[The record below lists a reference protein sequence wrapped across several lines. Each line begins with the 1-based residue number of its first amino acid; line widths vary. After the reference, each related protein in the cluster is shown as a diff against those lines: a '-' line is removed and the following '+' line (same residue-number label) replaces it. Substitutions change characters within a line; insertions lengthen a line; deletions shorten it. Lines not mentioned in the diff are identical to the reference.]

1 MTHDETLEF
10 LLAGGPLPVEAAVH
24 MRQCSRCRAD
34 LAALRSVE
42 ESLSAA
48 APAPVLPAGLEEK
61 VLARVGRPPRTGWAV
76 GSAAA
81 ALFLVA
87 GLWAAL
93 LAPRF
98 RSPSPDTSSPSVHP
112 RTALQFQFPAEP
124 DTTAALLEAYEPVMA
139 ASQSQVSPEAIRS
152 LLSPSENGGSNG

>member
-1 MTHDETLEF
+1 MTHDEALEF
-10 LLAGGPLPVEAAVH
+10 LLAGGPVPVEAAVH
-24 MRQCSRCRAD
+24 MRHCSQCRTE

-48 APAPVLPAGLEEK
+48 APPPVLPAGLEEK
-61 VLARVGRPPRTGWAV
+61 VLARIGRPPRTGWAV

-112 RTALQFQFPAEP
+112 RAALEFPAEP
-124 DTTAALLEAYEPVMA
+124 DTTAALLEAYEPVIA
-139 ASQSQVSPEAIRS
+139 TSQSQVSPEAIRS